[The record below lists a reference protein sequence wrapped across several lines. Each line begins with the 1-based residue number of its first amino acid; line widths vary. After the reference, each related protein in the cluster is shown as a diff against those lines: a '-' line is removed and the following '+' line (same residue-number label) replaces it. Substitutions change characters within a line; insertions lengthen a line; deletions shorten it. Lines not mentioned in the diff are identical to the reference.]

1 MSFFSRA
8 LVSRHPPVPRHVE
21 IWGHLE
27 ENNRFLRRFALACT
41 AWAFL
46 ALAAASYALLVA
58 LYRPL
63 AFHVDS
69 EGQATLMGRLREQ
82 LAPTEPEVRYVA
94 RHFLARYVA
103 FNSLTIES
111 DLADAWNLMTTELR
125 AEQERTLAQYKK
137 EHGEEFASVIR
148 KQGIQ
153 TVLEIDPKRVDL
165 TDHNG
170 KAFTVRLRGTA
181 RTWPLNRAG
190 QDAAFS
196 EREVEAFVTLVRCA
210 RTEQTPNGL
219 LVAKVSSRFFI
230 ADNHKERPTDPHAGS
245 TRTREE

>member
-1 MSFFSRA
+1 MRLFRRP
-8 LVSRHPPVPRHVE
+8 LTTRLPELPRHVE

-27 ENNRFLRRFALACT
+27 ENNRFLRRFALACA

-63 AFHVDS
+63 AFHVDT
-69 EGQATLMGRLREQ
+69 EGQASLVGRLREQ
-82 LAPTEPEVRYVA
+82 LAPTTAEVRYVA
-94 RHFLARYVA
+94 KHFLGRYLA

-111 DLADAWNLMTTELR
+111 DLAKAWNLMTSELR
-125 AEQERTLAQYKK
+125 SDQERTLAQYKK
-137 EHGEEFASVIR
+137 DHGEEFISVIK

-153 TVLEIDPKRVDL
+153 TVLEFDPNRIEIS
-165 TDHNG
+165 DHNG

-181 RTWPLNRAG
+181 RTWPLNRSG
-190 QDAAFS
+190 QDAAYS

-219 LVAKVSSRFFI
+219 LVAKVSSRFYVD
-230 ADNHKERPTDPHAGS
+230 DNRTARPTRPSARP
-245 TRTREE
+245 RTQEE

>member
-1 MSFFSRA
+1 MKLFRRP
-8 LVSRHPPVPRHVE
+8 LKTRRPELPRHVE

-27 ENNRFLRRFALACT
+27 ENNRFLRRFALAC
-41 AWAFL
+41 AGWAFL

-63 AFHVDS
+63 AFHVDT
-69 EGQATLMGRLREQ
+69 EGQASLVGRLREQ
-82 LAPTEPEVRYVA
+82 LAPTTAEVRYVA
-94 RHFLARYVA
+94 KHFIGRYLA

-111 DLADAWNLMTTELR
+111 DLAEAWNLMTGELR
-125 AEQERTLAQYKK
+125 SEQERTLAQYKK
-137 EHGEEFASVIR
+137 DHGEEFVSVIK

-153 TVLEIDPKRVDL
+153 TVLEFDPRRIE
-165 TDHNG
+165 TSDHNG

-181 RTWPLNRAG
+181 RTWPLNRSG

-219 LVAKVSSRFFI
+219 LVAKVSSRFYV
-230 ADNHKERPTDPHAGS
+230 DD
-245 TRTREE
+245 TRTDRPARPSAAPRAQEE